1 MGVLTGMLQP
11 IENRATPYADLF
23 MWDTWGKSAAGV
35 TVTEESAL
43 RYSAVY
49 ACVRILSESIAG
61 LPLILYRQTGRNR
74 ERADRHPLYFLL
86 KEQPNPDMTSFELR
100 ELLVSHVATW
110 GNAYA
115 QIEWAENG
123 KPLALWPLRPDRM
136 EKIERQDGE
145 LVYWYRRADNQLQPY
160 PGGAI
165 MHWRGLGSNGLVG
178 WSPIRLHM
186 ESIGL
191 GLATEEYGSRFFSN
205 GARPGVVLK
214 HPGKLSPEALGRL
227 KTSWASDHQGL
238 ENAHRT
244 KVLEEGM
251 DLTTIGIPP
260 EEAQFLETRK
270 FQVTEIARI
279 FRVPP
284 HMLADLERATF
295 SNIEHQSIDFVVH
308 TLRPWM
314 VRIEQAIQ
322 RDLLTP
328 NERGKYFVKHL
339 ADGLLRGDTLTR
351 YQAYSIG
358 IQNSILTPNEVR
370 EKEDLNPVDGADDLL
385 VPLNMMPAGQQPPA
399 PVEDAP
405 QEERDVSGIET
416 RDDKPVVELRVSRQ
430 QAITRYVRLFEEAA
444 GRLVKRETAD
454 IRRAVPKYMGKRSVG
469 DFEKWL
475 ATFYE
480 DLRGVLPDYFR
491 ALMLTLADEIL
502 AAVARELGEDAPA
515 IDEKWITEY
524 LNNLAQVYTVG
535 GEKQLRAILAEVEDE
550 EAAAEAILERM
561 DGWDEN
567 RAIKTGR
574 DQAFEAGNA
583 LAKFGY
589 AALGVRYLVWSGGD
603 CPLCQSLNG
612 RRVGIDSYFLKEGD
626 SLNAGDGVAPFP
638 AVRNIGHPPLH
649 GGCDCVI
656 VAG

>member
-1 MGVLTGMLQP
+1 MGVLRQVFQP
-11 IENRATPYADLF
+11 KERRSTYAD
-23 MWDTWGKSAAGV
+23 TYIWGGWAKSAAGV
-35 TVTEESAL
+35 SVTEESAL
-43 RYSAVY
+43 TYSAVY
-49 ACVRILSESIAG
+49 ACVRILAESMAG
-61 LPLILYRQTGRNR
+61 LPLILYRQRGRNR
-74 ERADRHPLYFLL
+74 ERATRHPLYFLL
-86 KEQPNPDMTSFELR
+86 KEQPNDDMTSFEFR

-115 QIEWAENG
+115 QIEWSPTG
-123 KPLALWPLRPDRM
+123 QVQALWPLRPDRM
-136 EKIERQDGE
+136 EKIERQYGE
-145 LVYWYRRADNQLQPY
+145 LVYWYRRADNRLQPY
-160 PGGAI
+160 PADAI
-165 MHWRGLGSNGLVG
+165 MHWRGLGSNGLTG

-214 HPGKLSPEALGRL
+214 HPGKLSPEAAGRL
-227 KTSWASDHQGL
+227 KSSWASEHQGL

-244 KVLEEGM
+244 RVLEEGM
-251 DLTTIGIPP
+251 DIATIGIPP

-328 NERGKYFVKHL
+328 EERGAYFVKHL

-385 VPLNMMPAGQQPPA
+385 VPLNMMQAGQEPPA
-399 PVEDAP
+399 PAEEQP
-405 QEERDVSGIET
+405 GEERAAPDAET
-416 RDDKPVVELRVSRQ
+416 RDDKRIVELRQVRQ
-430 QAITRYVRLFEEAA
+430 RAIARYVRLFEEAA

-454 IRRAVPKYMGKRSVG
+454 IRRAVPKYLGKRSVG

-475 ATFYE
+475 AEFYE

-491 ALMLTLADEIL
+491 ALMLTLADEIM

-515 IDEKWITEY
+515 IDEDWITEY

-535 GEKQLRAILAEVEDE
+535 GEKQLRALLAEAESDDD
-550 EAAAEAILERM
+550 AAEAILERM

-567 RAIKTGR
+567 RAVKTGR

-589 AALGVRYLVWSGGD
+589 AALGVRYLIWSGGD
-603 CPLCQSLNG
+603 CPLCQALNG
-612 RRVGIDSYFLKEGD
+612 KRVGIDRYFLKQGD
-626 SLNAGDGVAPFP
+626 SLNVGDGIAPFP